1 MKLAIT
7 SLTLIAA
14 ASLPAFANAGT
25 ETTYTEMMSA
35 ERGPHCVITS
45 ATVTNNGVEKKS
57 DSMEIAVN
65 SLVDSTADPVLASYY
80 RDLYMAP
87 IPRDTVTFVRTPDP
101 YVDALS
107 LAFYGT
113 VEPDSRLVC

>member
-1 MKLAIT
+1 MKFAIT

-14 ASLPAFANAGT
+14 ASLPAFSYAET
-25 ETTYTEMMSA
+25 ESMSA
-35 ERGPHCVITS
+35 ERGPHCVLS
-45 ATVTNNGVEKKS
+45 VATETNNNWEPKS
-57 DSMEIAVN
+57 DPMEVAVN
-65 SLVDSTADPVLASYY
+65 ELVESTADPVLASYY

-87 IPRDTVTFVRTPDP
+87 VLHDTVTFVRTPDP